1 HPLSLHDALPISPVK
16 PSLYART
23 CGILRVLALCGS
35 SVRTTNPRSP
45 EAPPVSTTSLPA
57 YESEI
62 DQAHR
67 RASSL
72 GTVFEWYD
80 FYLMT
85 VVIGAFFLPET
96 KDYAVI

>member
-1 HPLSLHDALPISPVK
+1 M
-16 PSLYART
+16 
-23 CGILRVLALCGS
+23 
-35 SVRTTNPRSP
+35 
-45 EAPPVSTTSLPA
+45 STTSLPA